1 LNNQYNSRSHQQ
13 LVGHQRGIPLNW
25 HRQIIVLIALPIFEI
40 ISKSI
45 AQCNCCSFLLRPC
58 LDIRLD
64 LNTYLPGVYV

>member
-40 ISKSI
+40 FSKSI
-45 AQCNCCSFLLRPC
+45 A
-58 LDIRLD
+58 
-64 LNTYLPGVYV
+64 